1 MLIPFSDCMQAY
13 LAGCPAKLAY
23 MGEAFKARMKRL
35 RLRAGLKSQ
44 QQAAEAIGCER
55 GTVGMWE
62 APSSAVDSVG
72 SEYLLDV
79 AAAYKVRPSY
89 INTGE
94 GDDGFPWTPDVTPG
108 RHSQPLRLDPVM
120 LAETHRALRKL
131 EHGEGRTFS
140 LEKEEDAVRFAQL
153 YEMRAAMSAHPTQD
167 EWVEFGQK
175 LAAIKTPTGGGNGR
189 GDGVPADGTSA
200 KKVAR

>member
-1 MLIPFSDCMQAY
+1 METIGDRVRRLRESKGIQRKDLARDVGLSYSGLSD
-13 LAGCPAKLAY
+13 LESG
-23 MGEAFKARMKRL
+23 KARSSTKLHRL
-35 RLRAGLKSQ
+35 
-44 QQAAEAIGCER
+44 AAALGVSTSYLETGKDRPAEPLHS
-55 GTVGMWE
+55 
-62 APSSAVDSVG
+62 APSD
-72 SEYLLDV
+72 
-79 AAAYKVRPSY
+79 
-89 INTGE
+89 
-94 GDDGFPWTPDVTPG
+94 
-108 RHSQPLRLDPVM
+108 HSQPLRLDPVM
-120 LAETHRALRKL
+120 LSETHRALRKL

-189 GDGVPADGTSA
+189 GDGVPTDGTSA